1 MHSGSFC
8 CCCRRAGK
16 SVMTGNFRT
25 QLLFLG
31 LDSVLEREILQP
43 KLFVSNKMDFYFH
56 FFENNFGCLYIQVT
70 PAMWTSKS
78 VRSVCENGYF
88 LHYSQKKF
96 TISLAPVL
104 QIGTRRLFFWIFFF
118 FFFFFLQMY
127 TSVHTVSWVLV

>member
-1 MHSGSFC
+1 
-8 CCCRRAGK
+8 
-16 SVMTGNFRT
+16 MTGNFRT

-43 KLFVSNKMDFYFH
+43 KLFVSRKWISISIFSKTFLGVCM
-56 FFENNFGCLYIQVT
+56 YIQVT

-88 LHYSQKKF
+88 LHYLQKKF

-104 QIGTRRLFFWIFFF
+104 
-118 FFFFFLQMY
+118 
-127 TSVHTVSWVLV
+127 